1 MSGVGEQCTVFLCRG
16 CCCGTD
22 RKHPHFDHAA
32 QLRRVRDQAG
42 PRAQVRVSDCL
53 GPCEC
58 SNVAVVVPGRQAR
71 RAGARPMWLGWVLD
85 DEATDAIA
93 AWVRAGGPGRAAL
106 PALLE
111 LHWFRPA
118 HRAIRAPG

>member
-1 MSGVGEQCTVFLCRG
+1 VSGADE
-16 CCCGTD
+16 
-22 RKHPHFDHAA
+22 H
-32 QLRRVRDQAG
+32 
-42 PRAQVRVSDCL
+42 
-53 GPCEC
+53 

-71 RAGARPMWLGWVLD
+71 RAGARPVWLRWVLD

-118 HRAIRAPG
+118 RRAVRASG

>member
-1 MSGVGEQCTVFLCRG
+1 M
-16 CCCGTD
+16 
-22 RKHPHFDHAA
+22 
-32 QLRRVRDQAG
+32 RDQVG
-42 PRAQVRVSDCL
+42 PRAQVRASDCL

-71 RAGARPMWLGWVLD
+71 RAGARPVWLGWVLD

-93 AWVRAGGPGRAAL
+93 AWVRAGGPGQAAL

-111 LHWFRPA
+111 LHRFRPA
-118 HRAIRAPG
+118 HQVIRAPG